1 MRRPL
6 LAVLTATLTLL
17 PTAALAHPSFNPNEV
32 AAGTPTQ
39 AILIVPHGCAPDGG
53 VAEDGGA
60 SLATIELA
68 LQLPDGVLVEP
79 GEVDGWDTSV
89 QDGAVVWS
97 DAGGATT
104 DVLELP
110 VTITAAP
117 DATPDQEMAAFQQ
130 CEGDQFLRW
139 GAGADDYPPVRLTV
153 AASGGGEDPTEPTE
167 STDPTEGHA
176 SEPTDL
182 ESTEDHGSTED
193 DGYGTDTASEEA
205 HGPTS
210 IGDPLPAG
218 AHALA
223 GERADGTATVATVVI
238 VALLVLLLVSGLAA
252 IRRDRP

>member
-1 MRRPL
+1 
-6 LAVLTATLTLL
+6 
-17 PTAALAHPSFNPNEV
+17 
-32 AAGTPTQ
+32 
-39 AILIVPHGCAPDGG
+39 

-89 QDGAVVWS
+89 EDGAVVWS

-104 DVLELP
+104 DVLEFP

-130 CEGDQFLRW
+130 CEGNQFLRW
-139 GAGADDYPPVRLTV
+139 GAGADDYPPVRLT
-153 AASGGGEDPTEPTE
+153 
-167 STDPTEGHA
+167 TEGHA
-176 SEPTDL
+176 SEPTDP
-182 ESTEDHGSTED
+182 EGAED
-193 DGYGTDTASEEA
+193 DGHGTDTASEEA

-210 IGDPLPAG
+210 TGDPLPAG
-218 AHALA
+218 AQALT